1 MTAFLMGAG
10 TAIVLATLTFFA
22 MQAGT
27 VAMTARFAGPNLHLE
42 QYQLPD

>member
-22 MQAGT
+22 LQAGT
-27 VAMTARFAGPNLHLE
+27 VAMTARFDSPNLHLTD
-42 QYQLPD
+42 YMLPD